1 MFNHIDGLQFLEPTV
16 TSEDGMRYYQ
26 FGDIEKMPSIT
37 SVLSKQPGKMK
48 GLADWRKR
56 VGQEK
61 AASITRRASR
71 AGTIVHGIIEK
82 HLRNEKVDLSE
93 LSDIQGAELGWLS
106 GADMFNTLLPILERI
121 DNINALEVPL
131 FSEHLGL
138 AGRVDCIA
146 EYDGELSVIDFKTSS
161 KIKKKEWITDYF
173 LQSCAY
179 AIMWEERT
187 NIPITQIVIIMAVH
201 CDDPIVFVEHRDNWD
216 KQLMDVIDIYKRF
229 IELPI

>member
-1 MFNHIDGLQFLEPTV
+1 
-16 TSEDGMRYYQ
+16 
-26 FGDIEKMPSIT
+26 MPSIT
-37 SVLSKQPGKMK
+37 SVLSKQPGKIK

-56 VGQEK
+56 IGQEK

-146 EYDGELSVIDFKTSS
+146 EYEGK
-161 KIKKKEWITDYF
+161 
-173 LQSCAY
+173 
-179 AIMWEERT
+179 
-187 NIPITQIVIIMAVH
+187 
-201 CDDPIVFVEHRDNWD
+201 
-216 KQLMDVIDIYKRF
+216 
-229 IELPI
+229 LPLP

>member
-16 TSEDGMRYYQ
+16 TNEDGMRYYQ
-26 FGDIEKMPSIT
+26 FGDIDKMPSIT

-56 VGQEK
+56 IGQEK

-71 AGTIVHGIIEK
+71 AGTLVHGIIEK
-82 HLRNEKVDLSE
+82 HLRNEKVSSRGQRQFEGMMDE
-93 LSDIQGAELGWLS
+93 LA
-106 GADMFNTLLPILERI
+106 GADMFNSLLPILERI

-146 EYDGELSVIDFKTSS
+146 EYNGELSVIDFKTSS

-187 NIPITQIVIIMAVH
+187 KIPITQIVIIMAVY
-201 CDDPIVFVEHRDNWD
+201 CDDPIIFIEHRDNWD
-216 KQLMDVIDIYKRF
+216 KKLVDVIDLYKRF

>member
-16 TSEDGMRYYQ
+16 TNEDGMRYYQ
-26 FGDIEKMPSIT
+26 FGDIDKMPSIT
-37 SVLSKQPGKMK
+37 SVLSKQPGKIK

-56 VGQEK
+56 IGQEK
-61 AASITRRASR
+61 AASITRRASTQ
-71 AGTIVHGIIEK
+71 GTKVHGMIEQ
-82 HLRNEKVDLSE
+82 HLQNEKVE
-93 LSDIQGAELGWLS
+93 LDELA
-106 GADMFNTLLPILERI
+106 GADMFNSLLPILERI

-187 NIPITQIVIIMAVH
+187 KIPITQIVIIMAVY
-201 CDDPIVFVEHRDNWD
+201 CDDPIIFIEHRDNWD
-216 KQLMDVIDIYKRF
+216 KKLVDVIDVYKRF

>member
-16 TSEDGMRYYQ
+16 TNEDGMRYYQ
-26 FGDIEKMPSIT
+26 FGDIDKMPSIT
-37 SVLSKQPGKMK
+37 SVLSKQPGKIK

-56 VGQEK
+56 IGQEK
-61 AASITRRASR
+61 AASITRRASTQ
-71 AGTIVHGIIEK
+71 GTKVHGMIEQ
-82 HLRNEKVDLSE
+82 HLQNEKVE
-93 LSDIQGAELGWLS
+93 LDELA

-146 EYDGELSVIDFKTSS
+146 EYNGELSVIDFKTSS

-187 NIPITQIVIIMAVH
+187 KIPITQIVIIMAVY
-201 CDDPIVFVEHRDNWD
+201 CDDPIIFIEHRDNWD
-216 KQLMDVIDIYKRF
+216 KKLVDVIDVYKRF